1 MLGVGGSFAVVVADV
16 LWGSLAEFG
25 GGSLGRAAFLVLNG
39 YVDEGGSCVQNTH
52 PGEMEFFQFLVFS
65 PFFGIFES

>member
-25 GGSLGRAAFLVLNG
+25 SGSLGLAAFLVLNG
-39 YVDEGGSCVQNTH
+39 YVNEGGSCVQIYV
-52 PGEMEFFQFLVFS
+52 GLGWSCGDEGASIGAV
-65 PFFGIFES
+65 G